1 LDFLSGDGGKTPN
14 IPGKVDPLIFDHMG
28 RKQNRSV
35 YDAVRVTSAAEAE
48 FAVST
53 AEAPV
58 QKVAFLPG

>member
-1 LDFLSGDGGKTPN
+1 LDFLSEDGGKLPN
-14 IPGKVDPLIFDHMG
+14 IPGETDLLIFDRMG